1 MFTFLIMRVK
11 VFYENWLAKAILFK
25 NYGTMMFFGFIIT
38 KHASLPIEAQRE
50 ERIHQ
55 LQFKECMEIATIPA
69 VFLSLYVS
77 WWWML
82 LIPLFYYILYG
93 VEWFISLVY
102 HLFTDERIGGGKV
115 NNNAYR
121 ASAFE
126 MEAKLNQDNPN
137 YLKERKWGA
146 WFHYYGKI

>member
-1 MFTFLIMRVK
+1 MLTFLIMRVK

-38 KHASLPIEAQRE
+38 KHASLPIETQRE

-82 LIPLFYYILYG
+82 LIPTLYYIMYG
-93 VEWFISLVY
+93 VEWFISFIY
-102 HLFTDERIGGGKV
+102 HLFKDKQIGDGKV
-115 NNNAYR
+115 NANAYY

-126 MEAKLNQDNPN
+126 MEAKENRNSQI
-137 YLKERKWGA
+137 YLRFRKWGA
-146 WFHYYGKI
+146 WFKYYGKL

>member
-1 MFTFLIMRVK
+1 MRIK

-38 KHASLPIEAQRE
+38 KHASLPIETQRE

-93 VEWFISLVY
+93 VEWLISLVY